1 MPLQVARLL
10 PHVLRPSKAKE
21 KKMRDFGPIRWR
33 HNARQTDL
41 AEAVA
46 DVTLHI
52 FASAS
57 DLTEHVALLAR
68 RCGTKCQ
75 GLDSH
80 TLQVY
85 DSVSN
90 LCCRTQGRNQMVF
103 SEGGKLIVTFRCTI
117 FGGTKCCIEQL
128 KIYLKICEGGKFAR
142 LRAWGNF
149 FAFGVRMKCGLSLC
163 CVWTLHVFR
172 IRKRY
177 KPGSIAK

>member
-1 MPLQVARLL
+1 MRNEVPGAGQ
-10 PHVLRPSKAKE
+10 PHAAGLRQRIELVLSHP
-21 KKMRDFGPIRWR
+21 GP
-33 HNARQTDL
+33 QP
-41 AEAVA
+41 
-46 DVTLHI
+46 DVGAPRAATRCR
-52 FASAS
+52 APRAA
-57 DLTEHVALLAR
+57 T
-68 RCGTKCQ
+68 RCGAPRAATRC
-75 GLDSH
+75 GAPRAA
-80 TLQVY
+80 TR
-85 DSVSN
+85 
-90 LCCRTQGRNQMVF
+90 CGGTQGRNQMVF